1 MNFRK
6 SMCVMA
12 LAAGLALPM
21 TARAA
26 GAKDYQVTGKILA
39 VEKNVVTVE
48 KGDEKWEIDIND
60 DTKIDGKL
68 AVGEKVT
75 IHYHMVAEKID
86 KKTDKDEKEKK
97 K

>member
-1 MNFRK
+1 MNLRK
-6 SMCVMA
+6 SLCMLA

-21 TARAA
+21 TVRAA
-26 GAKDYQVTGKILA
+26 DAKDYQVTGKILSI
-39 VEKNVVTVE
+39 EKKVITVE
-48 KGDEKWEIDIND
+48 KGDEKWEINLND

-75 IHYHMVAEKID
+75 VHYHMVAEKID
-86 KKTDKDEKEKK
+86 KKAEKEDKK